1 MKKLW
6 SGIIAVCQFVLGL
19 VALIV
24 GWLFLA
30 STYVFFIALPA
41 VVVAIVIY
49 LLAKYIGVL

>member
-1 MKKLW
+1 MKKIW

-49 LLAKYIGVL
+49 LLVKYTGVL